1 MAKVSVRTQ
10 MLRAS
15 RLRTYADS
23 DDLSVDRIISALIP
37 SIAVL
42 SRHHRILREIEAFVF
57 QTPVLQS
64 RYEQLTSHIGQ
75 FQSVIV
81 AFSAGVDSTLL
92 VKASVDALG
101 PEHVV
106 AVTGLSDTYP
116 EEEMQ
121 EAKELAE
128 ELGVEHVLARTEELT
143 DPRYAQNSHQRCF
156 FCKSELYGRL
166 ERVRGERGFD
176 IVIDG
181 TNADDLGDH
190 RPGLRAARDLGVRS
204 PLEEIGLTKDEIR
217 QISNELGLRTW
228 DKPAFACLSSRFP
241 YGTPI
246 TVEKLKQVAEAERVL
261 RQLGFKGFRVRHHES
276 IARIEVSPEDFPG
289 IVEHHEEIVTGV
301 KNAGYRFVTLDLKGY
316 TSGSLNDELTIK
328 LRETTAAVARSA

>member
-1 MAKVSVRTQ
+1 VFQNSNLQVRYDELT
-10 MLRAS
+10 AHIS
-15 RLRTYADS
+15 RLD
-23 DDLSVDRIISALIP
+23 
-37 SIAVL
+37 
-42 SRHHRILREIEAFVF
+42 
-57 QTPVLQS
+57 
-64 RYEQLTSHIGQ
+64 
-75 FQSVIV
+75 SVIV

-92 VKASVDALG
+92 VRASRDALG
-101 PEHVV
+101 PDRVV

-121 EAKELAE
+121 EARELAQ
-128 ELGVEHVLARTEELT
+128 ELGVEHVMARTEELT

-166 ERVRGERGFD
+166 EKVRKERGFNV
-176 IVIDG
+176 VIDG

-204 PLEEIGLTKDEIR
+204 PLEEIGMTKDEIR

-228 DKPAFACLSSRFP
+228 DKPAVACLSSRFP

-261 RQLGFKGFRVRHHES
+261 RQLGFKGFRVRHHEK
-276 IARIEVSPEDFPG
+276 IARIEVPPEDFAR
-289 IVEHHEEIVTGV
+289 IVEHHDEIVAGI
-301 KNAGYRFVTLDLKGY
+301 KSAGYRFVTLDLKGY
-316 TSGSLNDELTIK
+316 TSGSLNEDLSIK
-328 LRETTAAVARSA
+328 LRETTSQRARSA